1 MTRPP
6 TPRFRGGRPFRI
18 LQVTDTHYDLGDPGH
33 AEVEALLGAAL
44 DALAPDLVAH
54 TGDAV
59 EPPRLA
65 EGWAALTAPI
75 ARRGVPWCAV
85 LGNHD
90 LDPARGVSHRDV
102 MGMVGALPGSL
113 AQVGPEALRGGGT
126 YALPILAPDG
136 GAPRFWLWCLDSQ
149 DSSMRRALPA
159 RAKVGGYGWPTPG
172 HVEWL
177 RGRLA
182 RAEAPGLCLCHI
194 PPPEVRDLWPR
205 AGASLEAPP
214 VNVGLLHAA
223 VAGRRVLAVAFGHA
237 HAHDGAGER
246 FGVGLA
252 YGRYSGGPNRRLL
265 PESGVRVW
273 DVAPDGRS
281 AETFVW
287 TAAHGRGA
295 AQTFALRETVPC

>member
-1 MTRPP
+1 MTCPP

-33 AEVEALLGAAL
+33 AEVDALLGTAL

-75 ARRGVPWCAV
+75 ARRGIPWCAV

-90 LDPARGVSHRDV
+90 LDPARGVGHRDV

-113 AQVGPEALRGGGT
+113 AQVGPETLRGGGT
-126 YALPILAPDG
+126 YALPILAP
-136 GAPRFWLWCLDSQ
+136 
-149 DSSMRRALPA
+149 
-159 RAKVGGYGWPTPG
+159 
-172 HVEWL
+172 
-177 RGRLA
+177 
-182 RAEAPGLCLCHI
+182 
-194 PPPEVRDLWPR
+194 
-205 AGASLEAPP
+205 
-214 VNVGLLHAA
+214 
-223 VAGRRVLAVAFGHA
+223 
-237 HAHDGAGER
+237 DGAGER